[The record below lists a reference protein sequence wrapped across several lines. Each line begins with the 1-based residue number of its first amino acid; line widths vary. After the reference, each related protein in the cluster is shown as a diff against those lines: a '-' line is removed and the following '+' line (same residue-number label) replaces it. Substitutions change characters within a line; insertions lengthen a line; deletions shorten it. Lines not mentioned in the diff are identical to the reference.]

1 MIKVYFDGVCG
12 HCSKEIAYYKT
23 IAPDSVFQWIDVAA
37 DPNAMNDYK
46 ITQATALLYL
56 HAIDEGGSIYVGSD
70 AFALIWKNLP
80 KWHLLGQMI
89 SLPIIRALTQVIY
102 TIFAKYR
109 FKNNKHCQFASTELQ
124 QQDKTIN

>member
-23 IAPDSVFQWIDVAA
+23 IAPAAVFQWIDVAA

-80 KWHLLGQMI
+80 KWHLLGQVI
-89 SLPIIRALTQVIY
+89 SLPIIRALTQGIY

-124 QQDKTIN
+124 HQNKTIN

>member
-12 HCSKEIAYYKT
+12 HCSKEIAYYRT
-23 IAPDSVFQWIDVAA
+23 IDPDSVFQWIDVAA

-56 HAIDEGGSIYVGSD
+56 HAIDEGGHIYVGSD

-80 KWHLLGQMI
+80 KWHLLGQII

-109 FKNNKHCQFASTELQ
+109 FKNNKHCQFASTELHNHN
-124 QQDKTIN
+124 KKIN